1 MKDTDQIY
9 RHIIDFMP
17 LPAMIHQDMKI
28 AYANDL
34 LAKNYGLE
42 SGQEMIG
49 KPVLAFM
56 SQEFLQ
62 VAKERIEYMLSSGKG
77 VNTLIEKVVKENG
90 EVAEV
95 EITAFPIM
103 YNNKPAIFLIAN
115 DMTPLKRMYDEIKKK
130 NEELENARQA
140 NLNIIED
147 LALEIEEKKKVQEE
161 LKHSEEKFRTLFE
174 SSPDAVFIMKDG
186 QFVDCNI
193 AATKMFGCS
202 KEEIIGKTPIN
213 FSPVLQPNGKNS
225 EEEALKYISKAN
237 RGSVQFFEWKH
248 IKLNGEEFDAE
259 VKLTK
264 FKLGREK
271 YLSAIV
277 RDITE
282 RKRITEKLKENEER
296 FRTLAASTSTAIF
309 VYQGE
314 NFIYGNKAARDLTG
328 YTEEEFNKLKF
339 WDVVHPDFKEVV
351 RQRGLARQ
359 RGEKVDNRYE
369 FKIIT
374 KKGEEKWI
382 DFTAGVMLWEG
393 KPAAIGSAFDI
404 TERKKAEEKLRE
416 SEERFRSMAEL
427 LPVAVFE
434 TDLNVNI
441 TYANKRALEL
451 FKYSEEDLKKG
462 INGIQLIA
470 DKNRERA
477 RETLKNILNGGA
489 TLVNEYYAKKSDG
502 TVFPVYFKTGT
513 ISKNGKIIGFRGIV
527 EDITFRKR
535 SENLLKIQYEIAR
548 AVLLSENT
556 KELFEIVQK
565 ELSRFIDMSNFY
577 YAEYDEEKQ
586 IFTAPFEKDEK
597 DSFPQWEAK
606 GSLTG
611 YLLKKGK
618 TLLLNK
624 VQIKKLISTKKIK
637 KIGTLPQQWL
647 GAPIKLKGKFAGAI
661 VLQNYKDPEAFD
673 RYSKEIIEIIS
684 QQISTYLEQKKTEE
698 EANKLAKAVQNS
710 PSAIFITDPNWRIQ
724 YANPKLEEIS
734 GYSLN
739 ELIGRKTGIFKSGLQ
754 SDSYLEFMKKAVA
767 SGSTWEGEF
776 INKRKDGE
784 YFWVRSSV
792 SPLLDENG
800 KITNHVIVQEDITEK
815 KRMEN
820 LLKESEAQ
828 FRSIWEN
835 SRDAMRLLNARGE
848 FVDVNSAFCEMV
860 GKSKEELIGKR
871 YYVIYKDFDE
881 KVFDEFLDRFAREDF
896 KPSFEVEV
904 VLWNGKKVWLELT
917 NTFLKFGDRPSLLLS
932 IIRDVTER
940 REMIR
945 ATIEAKEKAEEMN
958 RLKSQFF
965 IYMSH
970 ELRTPFMGIMGYSQ
984 LLLDELKNEEL
995 RVMTQGILNTSRRM
1009 LNTLNNILDVT
1020 KLEFDQN
1027 EMLLEDINLGEVVLD
1042 VYDSFLQSAIEKN
1055 ISLKKSIPDKEVIIK
1070 TDRRIVHG
1078 ILENLVNNAIK
1089 FTEKGYVE
1097 IKLNSFEDKS
1107 EGKFARLVVNDTGI
1121 GIPKEKQKV
1130 IWEEFRQV
1138 SEGTARNYQGSGLG
1152 LTIVQ
1157 KYVQMINGKIKL
1169 ESDEGRGATFI
1180 VDIPLEKSSELKQG
1194 SKND

>member
-1 MKDTDQIY
+1 MTNVDQIY
-9 RHIIDFMP
+9 RQIIDFLP
-17 LPAMIHQDMKI
+17 LPSMIHQDMKVV
-28 AYANDL
+28 YANDL
-34 LAKNYGLE
+34 LAKHYGFDNKEEL
-42 SGQEMIG
+42 IG
-49 KPVLAFM
+49 KSVLSFL

-95 EITAFPIM
+95 EITASPIM
-103 YNNKPAIFLIAN
+103 YNNKPAILLIAN
-115 DMTPLKRMYDEIKKK
+115 DMTPLKRMYEEIKKK
-130 NEELENARQA
+130 NEELEKARQV
-140 NLNIIED
+140 NLNIIDD
-147 LALEIEEKKKVQEE
+147 LALEIEEKKKVQEK
-161 LKHSEEKFRTLFE
+161 LKYSEEKFRTLFE

-186 QFVDCNI
+186 HFVDCNV
-193 AATKMFGCS
+193 AATKMFGCG
-202 KEEIIGKTPIN
+202 KEEIIGKTPID

-225 EEEALKYISKAN
+225 EEEVLKYISKAN
-237 RGSVQFFEWKH
+237 KGRYQFFEWRH
-248 IKLNGEEFDAE
+248 IRLNGEKFDAE

-264 FKLGREK
+264 FKLGKEK

-282 RKRITEKLKENEER
+282 RKRTTEKLKESEER
-296 FRTLAASTSTAIF
+296 FRTLAAATSTAIF
-309 VYQGE
+309 VYRGE
-314 NFIYGNKAARDLTG
+314 NFIYVNKAGMDLTG
-328 YTEEEFNKLKF
+328 YSLNDIYKMKF
-339 WDVVHPDFKEVV
+339 WDVVHPDYKEFIK
-351 RQRGLARQ
+351 QRGFERQ
-359 RGEKVDNRYE
+359 RGEKVESRYE

-374 KKGEEKWI
+374 KKGEERWI
-382 DFTAGVMLWEG
+382 DFTAGLMLWEG
-393 KPAAIGSAFDI
+393 KPTAIGSAFDI
-404 TERKKAEEKLRE
+404 TERKKAEEQLRE

-434 TDLNVNI
+434 SDLRKNI
-441 TYANKRALEL
+441 TYANKKALEL
-451 FKYSEEDLKKG
+451 FKYSEKDLEKG
-462 INGIQLIA
+462 LNGIDLIA
-470 DKNRERA
+470 QQDREIA
-477 RETLKNILNGGA
+477 TENLKEITERGISIS
-489 TLVNEYYAKKSDG
+489 NEYLAKKRDG
-502 TVFPVYFKTGT
+502 TFFPAFFKTNG

-527 EDITFRKR
+527 EDITYRKR
-535 SENLLKIQYEIAR
+535 SENILKIQYEIAR
-548 AVLLSENT
+548 AVLLSKNIG
-556 KELFEIVQK
+556 ELFEIVRK
-565 ELSRFIDMSNFY
+565 ELSRFIDTSNFY
-577 YAEYDEEKQ
+577 YAEYDKEKH
-586 IFTAPFEKDEK
+586 IFTIPFEK
-597 DSFPQWEAK
+597 SREASSPLWK
-606 GSLTG
+606 AEGSLTG

-618 TLLLNK
+618 TLLLDK
-624 VQIKKLISTKKIK
+624 VQIKELISTKKIK
-637 KIGTLPQQWL
+637 KIGALPQQWL

-684 QQISTYLEQKKTEE
+684 QQISTYIEQKKTEE

-724 YANPKLEEIS
+724 YANPKLEQMS
-734 GYSLN
+734 GYSLD
-739 ELIGRKTGIFKSGLQ
+739 ELIGKKTSIFQSGLQ
-754 SDSYLEFMKKAVA
+754 SDSYLKFMKSDVA
-767 SGSTWEGEF
+767 EGNSWEGEF
-776 INKRKDGE
+776 INKKKNGE

-800 KITNHVIVQEDITEK
+800 KITNYVIVQEDITEK

-835 SRDAMRLLNARGE
+835 SRDAMRLINSHGE
-848 FVDVNSAFCEMV
+848 FVDVNDAFCEMV
-860 GKSKEELIGKR
+860 SKSKEELIGKKF
-871 YYVIYKDFDE
+871 YVVYNDFNE
-881 KVFDEFLDRFAREDF
+881 KVFEEFLERFIREDF
-896 KPSFEVEV
+896 EPNFEVEV
-904 VLWNGKKVWLELT
+904 VLWNGKKRWLELT
-917 NTFLKFGDRPSLLLS
+917 NTFLKFGDKPSLLLS

-940 REMIR
+940 QEMLR

-965 IYMSH
+965 VYMSH

-995 RVMTQGILNTSRRM
+995 RIMTQGILNTSRRM

-1097 IKLNSFEDKS
+1097 IKLNTFEDES
-1107 EGKFARLVVNDTGI
+1107 EGKFARLTVNDTGI

-1130 IWEEFRQV
+1130 IWEEFRQA

-1169 ESDEGRGATFI
+1169 ESDEGKGATFI
-1180 VDIPLEKSSELKQG
+1180 VDIPLGKEGAELKQG
-1194 SKND
+1194 